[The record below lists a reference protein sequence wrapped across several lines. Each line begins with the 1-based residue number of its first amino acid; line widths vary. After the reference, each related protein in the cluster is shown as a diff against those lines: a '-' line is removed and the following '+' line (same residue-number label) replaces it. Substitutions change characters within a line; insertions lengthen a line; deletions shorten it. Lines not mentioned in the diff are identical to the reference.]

1 MQRVLDFKAD
11 RLEAQQVSNGG
22 ESLKSGELERI
33 MQVIKNIEND
43 TVDHLHKID
52 QIIYKQK

>member
-11 RLEAQQVSNGG
+11 RLDAQQVSNRG

-33 MQVIKNIEND
+33 MQVIKNVEND
-43 TVDHLHKID
+43 TVDHLNKID
-52 QIIYKQK
+52 KIIY

>member
-33 MQVIKNIEND
+33 MQVIKNVEND
-43 TVDHLHKID
+43 TVDHLNKID
-52 QIIYKQK
+52 KIIY